1 MPKEW
6 LNLVN
11 VAYLGGAIDK
21 DQVFAAVSL
30 LNVLDIATSGVRDLL
45 GNISASG
52 VGKLNGVIDSLY
64 RDTEEDLFE
73 SDGITDQSIY
83 LSFHETAQVLAS
95 KQIHLASSKKDG
107 QFWRRGTWQ
116 KKLILSWGIVY
127 GKLSP
132 GILDCIDL
140 IVL

>member
-1 MPKEW
+1 MCWRFGTKRKKDPIKWIDPLGEMPKEW

-52 VGKLNGVIDSLY
+52 VGKLMLIGKHCTGS
-64 RDTEEDLFE
+64 
-73 SDGITDQSIY
+73 SIC
-83 LSFHETAQVLAS
+83 
-95 KQIHLASSKKDG
+95 
-107 QFWRRGTWQ
+107 WQ
-116 KKLILSWGIVY
+116 NSR
-127 GKLSP
+127 P
-132 GILDCIDL
+132 ER
-140 IVL
+140 